1 LLSGGKLKKL
11 SIFVAGFFL
20 LIIYTSEV
28 YANTKGSFLSMGT
41 GARALGMGSA
51 FCAVAD
57 DADAVYWNPAGL
69 AFLSKPEITGLH
81 INLWEDTLYDS
92 LNYAHPINGIGTF
105 GVGVIRLSTDE
116 IEKRE
121 SPLDAATTFSDTQ
134 TAFFLTYGK
143 NIYKTV
149 FGGINLKAINQKI
162 DNYSDSGWGMDIG
175 LLWNVNA
182 NFSTGINLQN
192 ALAPTLKLKIVE
204 EKYPLN
210 AKVGVAYHLFNVL
223 PRHNNK
229 ITLAIDVDKTE
240 GFTTKQHY
248 GLEYWIENRFA
259 LRGGYREDNLTG
271 GLGVRYRNFQC
282 DYAFA
287 PHELGETHRFSFT
300 ARFGFSLEEKG
311 RKVQQKEQK
320 KKRIKAKKYYK
331 EGEEKAKAGSYQE
344 AVDIWKKEA
353 FPWARMGG
361 DEKLESKIKKSIEG
375 AEKEINK
382 EKQARFFSKGMRFIQ
397 EGECLKAYR
406 KFKQV
411 LKINPLYKDA
421 ILQVAEAKKRI
432 FEAVSPGGKAR
443 LHFEEGL
450 NSYATGRYNTTIK
463 EWKKAL
469 ALEPELKELNNYI
482 EKVKQERERL
492 IPTPVRLGDRHYQNK
507 EYLQAIKE
515 WEQALAFNPES
526 EAIKK
531 RIIQARKKIRY
542 LTQRQLARGK
552 KELKAKNM
560 NKALEKF
567 LSVLKMEPE
576 NQEAKKYIS
585 LIRKKL
591 KKTKKQKQ
599 DISKSVT
606 ASQQEK
612 PQKTDVLLKQAEDYY
627 FQYRYEKAIEILEQ
641 ILKVEPTNKQA
652 QSFLERVRKVK
663 GK

>member
-1 LLSGGKLKKL
+1 MKKF
-11 SIFVAGFFL
+11 SFFIVTFFL
-20 LIIYTSEV
+20 FISYSNGL
-28 YANTKGSFLSMGT
+28 YANTKGSFLTMGT
-41 GARALGMGSA
+41 GACALGMGSA
-51 FCAVAD
+51 FCAVTN

-69 AFLSKPEITGLH
+69 TFLSKPEITGLH

-92 LNYAHPINGIGTF
+92 LNYAHPINKIGTF

-121 SPLDAATTFSDTQ
+121 SPLDEATTFSDTQ
-134 TAFFLTYGK
+134 TAFFLAYGR

-149 FGGINLKAINQKI
+149 SGGINLKAINQKI
-162 DNYSDSGWGMDIG
+162 DTCSDTGWGMDIG
-175 LLWNVNA
+175 LLWDVTA

-192 ALAPTLKLKIVE
+192 ALAPTLKLKVVE

-210 AKVGVAYHLFNVL
+210 AKFGAAYRLFNVL
-223 PRHNNK
+223 PRHDNK
-229 ITLAIDVDKTE
+229 ITLAIDVDETE
-240 GFTTKQHY
+240 GLTTKQHY
-248 GLEYWIENRFA
+248 GLEYWIENKFV
-259 LRGGYREDNLTG
+259 LRGGYSEDNLTG
-271 GLGVRYRNFQC
+271 GLGVSYRNFQC

-311 RKVQQKEQK
+311 RRVQRKERK
-320 KKRIKAKKYYK
+320 KKRIKAEKCYK
-331 EGEEKAKAGSYQE
+331 EGQERANAGSYWE

-353 FPWARMGG
+353 LPWARMGG
-361 DEKLESKIKKSIEG
+361 DEKLESKIEERIKE

-382 EKQARFFSKGMRFIQ
+382 EKEAKFFSKGIRFIQ
-397 EGECLKAYR
+397 EGEYLKAYR

-421 ILQVAEAKKRI
+421 ILESEEVKKRMLG
-432 FEAVSPGGKAR
+432 AVTLGGKAKF
-443 LHFEEGL
+443 HFEEGL

-469 ALEPELKELNNYI
+469 VLEPEFKELNNYI
-482 EKVKQERERL
+482 EKVKKEGERL

-507 EYLQAIKE
+507 EYLQAIKK
-515 WEQALAFNPES
+515 WEQALEADPES

-531 RIIQARKKIRY
+531 RIIEARKKMRY
-542 LTQRQLARGK
+542 LTQKQLAQGK
-552 KELKAKNM
+552 KELKAKKL
-560 NKALEKF
+560 NKALEIF
-567 LSVLKMEPE
+567 LSVLKIEPE
-576 NQEAKKYIS
+576 NQKAKKYVS

-591 KKTKKQKQ
+591 KKTEKEKQSV
-599 DISKSVT
+599 SKSVT
-606 ASQQEK
+606 DSQQGESEK
-612 PQKTDVLLKQAEDYY
+612 IDVLLKKAEDYY
-627 FQYRYEKAIEILEQ
+627 FQYRYEKCIEILEQ

-652 QSFLERVRKVK
+652 QSFLERVKKVK

>member
-1 LLSGGKLKKL
+1 MVTFILFIGYGND
-11 SIFVAGFFL
+11 
-20 LIIYTSEV
+20 V
-28 YANTKGSFLSMGT
+28 YANTKGSFLTMGT

-51 FCAVAD
+51 FCAVTD

-69 AFLSKPEITGLH
+69 VFLFKPEITGLH
-81 INLWEDTLYDS
+81 ISLWEDTLYDS
-92 LNYAHPINGIGTF
+92 LNYAHPINKIGTF
-105 GVGVIRLSTDE
+105 GAGVIRLSTDE

-121 SPLDAATTFSDTQ
+121 SPLDQAVTFSDTQ
-134 TAFFLTYGK
+134 TAFFLAYGR

-162 DNYSDSGWGMDIG
+162 DSYSDTGWGMDVG
-175 LLWNVNA
+175 LLWNVTA
-182 NFSTGINLQN
+182 NFSTGLNLQN
-192 ALAPTLKLKIVE
+192 ALTPILKLKVVE

-210 AKVGVAYHLFNVL
+210 AKFGVAYHLFNVL

-229 ITLAIDVDKTE
+229 ITLAIDVDETE
-240 GFTTKQHY
+240 GLTTKQHY

-259 LRGGYREDNLTG
+259 LRGGYSENNLTG

-300 ARFGFSLEEKG
+300 ARFGISLEEKG
-311 RKVQQKEQK
+311 RRVQQRERK
-320 KKRIKAKKYYK
+320 KKKIKAEKCYK
-331 EGEEKAKAGSYQE
+331 EGQKKAKAGSYQE
-344 AVDIWKKEA
+344 AVNIWDKEA
-353 FPWARMGG
+353 LPWARMGG
-361 DEKLESKIKKSIEG
+361 DEKLENKIKERIKES
-375 AEKEINK
+375 EKEINK
-382 EKQARFFSKGMRFIQ
+382 EKQAEFFSKGMRFIR
-397 EGECLKAYR
+397 EGDCLRAYR

-421 ILQVAEAKKRI
+421 ILQAAEAKKRI
-432 FEAVSPGGKAR
+432 LGAVSLSEKAKF
-443 LHFEEGL
+443 HFEEGL
-450 NSYATGRYNTTIK
+450 NSYTTGRYNTTIK

-469 ALEPELKELNNYI
+469 VLEPEFEGLNNYI

-515 WEQALAFNPES
+515 WEQVLKANPES
-526 EAIKK
+526 EAMKK
-531 RIIQARKKIRY
+531 RIIQARKKIRS
-542 LTQRQLARGK
+542 LTQKQLAQGK
-552 KELKAKNM
+552 RELKAKNL
-560 NKALEKF
+560 NKAIVKF
-567 LSVLKMEPE
+567 LSVLKMDPE
-576 NQEAKKYIS
+576 NQEAKKYVS

-591 KKTKKQKQ
+591 KETKQQKQ
-599 DISKSVT
+599 DIPKGVT
-606 ASQQEK
+606 VFYQGKTEK
-612 PQKTDVLLKQAEDYY
+612 IDVLFKKAEDFY